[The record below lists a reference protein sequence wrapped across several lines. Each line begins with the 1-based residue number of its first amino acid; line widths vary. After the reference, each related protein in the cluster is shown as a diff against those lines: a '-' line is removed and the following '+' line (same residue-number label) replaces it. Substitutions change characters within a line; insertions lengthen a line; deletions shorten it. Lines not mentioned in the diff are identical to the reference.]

1 MLCALTPGTHSSIVQ
16 LPPDISFELGLRK
29 SPSVDRAVCAPADQ
43 SIVEE
48 RLNTKITASAHTRFE
63 RDQVAVLF
71 DRCQVLAG
79 RFSELSAS
87 ALIAEMDGLVVQ
99 LPASLNRAEQVMIGG
114 VLVHLLARLV
124 RGAGIDG
131 RADVAG
137 AFVNLAD
144 AGPTMD
150 SWRLQWFRTTG
161 CCTAAL
167 PSDIATH
174 DSSITDIPVST
185 EAPEPRL

>member
-1 MLCALTPGTHSSIVQ
+1 M
-16 LPPDISFELGLRK
+16 
-29 SPSVDRAVCAPADQ
+29 
-43 SIVEE
+43 
-48 RLNTKITASAHTRFE
+48 NTTITAPVHTRLE
-63 RDQVAVLF
+63 RDHVAVLF
-71 DRCQVLAG
+71 DRCQVLTG

-87 ALIAEMDGLVVQ
+87 ALIDEMDGLVGQ
-99 LPASLNRAEQVMIGG
+99 LPASLNRAEQVMAGG
-114 VLVHLLARLV
+114 VLIHLLARLV

-161 CCTAAL
+161 CCAAAL
-167 PSDIATH
+167 PNDIATH
-174 DSSITDIPVST
+174 ESPIVDIPVST
-185 EAPEPRL
+185 EALDPRL

>member
-1 MLCALTPGTHSSIVQ
+1 MVVRSTEPCVR
-16 LPPDISFELGLRK
+16 LPDL
-29 SPSVDRAVCAPADQ
+29 

-48 RLNTKITASAHTRFE
+48 CLNTTITAPVHTRFE
-63 RDQVAVLF
+63 RDHVAVLF
-71 DRCQVLAG
+71 DRCQVLTG

-87 ALIAEMDGLVVQ
+87 ALIAEMDGLVAQ

-137 AFVNLAD
+137 AFFDLAD

-150 SWRLQWFRTTG
+150 TWRLQWFRSTG
-161 CCTAAL
+161 CCAAAL
-167 PSDIATH
+167 PSDTATH
-174 DSSITDIPVST
+174 ESPIVDLPVST
-185 EAPEPRL
+185 EALDPRL

>member
-1 MLCALTPGTHSSIVQ
+1 M
-16 LPPDISFELGLRK
+16 EEGLNMN
-29 SPSVDRAVCAPADQ
+29 VTAP
-43 SIVEE
+43 
-48 RLNTKITASAHTRFE
+48 AHTRFE
-63 RDQVAVLF
+63 REQVAVLF

-79 RFSELSAS
+79 RFGELSAS

-137 AFVNLAD
+137 AFFDLAD
-144 AGPTMD
+144 AGPSMD
-150 SWRLQWFRTTG
+150 TWRLQWFRTTG
-161 CCTAAL
+161 CCAAAL
-167 PSDIATH
+167 PNDTATH
-174 DSSITDIPVST
+174 ESPIVDVSVPT
-185 EAPEPRL
+185 EALEPRL